1 MTIKDNIIVC
11 NILANASY
19 RIILYYSFFR
29 ARMYDENEYLHT
41 YVWTYIWVFV
51 VSILSILAID

>member
-1 MTIKDNIIVC
+1 MTIRDNIIVC

-41 YVWTYIWVFV
+41 YVWTYI
-51 VSILSILAID
+51 